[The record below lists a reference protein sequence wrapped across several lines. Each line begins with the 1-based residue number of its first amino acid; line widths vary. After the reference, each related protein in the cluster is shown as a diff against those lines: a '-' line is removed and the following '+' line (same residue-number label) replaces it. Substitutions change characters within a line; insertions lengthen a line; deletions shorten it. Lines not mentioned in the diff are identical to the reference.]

1 MNLKKCVAVLL
12 TAVLLLSAAGAAA
25 QGITLRTISCFAGPD
40 ASDEIY
46 VDILRRYEAET
57 GNTVLDSSAASDE
70 TWKTSVLSE
79 FAAGNEPDVL
89 FFFAAGADSRPI
101 LSRVVPLEEI
111 NREYPE
117 LRLPETEA
125 LREEDGSVYAV
136 PVRGYWEGL
145 YVHTDLFEQY
155 GAPLPRDWDSLL
167 EAIRIFRENDI
178 IPIAVS
184 LSDIPHYVAELAILA
199 CAGQEDQQARPK
211 TLAEVPESWKEAM
224 RVIRELAEAGAFAD
238 NAWATYDSA
247 AMDVFLTKKAAMRLD
262 GSWFATSIPPAWMD
276 TMEVLPMP
284 RRNGDGV
291 SDCYIGGVSMGF
303 YLTRR
308 AWNSARRDAAV
319 QLLSMLTAPE
329 NVARLGDTT
338 LTGHLQASAE
348 DMQEG
353 RMMLSPLQDSMSKN
367 AREVWLLECIPA
379 VADGSMTAEQCWEK
393 VMALAPF
400 GK

>member
-1 MNLKKCVAVLL
+1 MSLKKITAMLLAAVL
-12 TAVLLLSAAGAAA
+12 ALSASCAAA
-25 QGITLRTISCFAGPD
+25 QGITLHTVSCFAGPD
-40 ASDEIY
+40 SSDEVY
-46 VDILRRYEAET
+46 VDILPRYESQT
-57 GNTVLDSSAASDE
+57 GNTVIDSSSASNE
-70 TWKTSVLSE
+70 AWKTSVLNE
-79 FAAGNEPDVL
+79 FAVGNEPDIL

-111 NREYPE
+111 NSAYPE
-117 LRLPETEA
+117 LHLTETEA

-145 YVHTDLFEQY
+145 YVHKDLFDRY
-155 GAPLPRDWDSLL
+155 GAPLPKDWDSLL
-167 EAIRIFRENDI
+167 EAIRIFRENEI
-178 IPIAVS
+178 IPIAIS

-199 CAGQEDQQARPK
+199 CAEQEDQQARPK
-211 TLAEVPESWKEAM
+211 TLDEVPESWVEAM

-247 AMDVFLTKKAAMRLD
+247 ATDVFLTKKAAMRLD

-308 AWNSARRDAAV
+308 AWNSTRRDAAV
-319 QLLSMLTAPE
+319 QLLSVLTAPE

-348 DMQEG
+348 EMQEG
-353 RMMLSPLQDSMSKN
+353 RTMLSPLQDSMSKN